1 MEEAVQRQEEHLYE
15 SDEGS
20 DKTGDGKETQ
30 GERMKRWC
38 KERSEP
44 PQQKH
49 RAQKQSS

>member
-1 MEEAVQRQEEHLYE
+1 VEEAVERQEEHLYD

-44 PQQKH
+44 PTAK
-49 RAQKQSS
+49 AQSTKTN